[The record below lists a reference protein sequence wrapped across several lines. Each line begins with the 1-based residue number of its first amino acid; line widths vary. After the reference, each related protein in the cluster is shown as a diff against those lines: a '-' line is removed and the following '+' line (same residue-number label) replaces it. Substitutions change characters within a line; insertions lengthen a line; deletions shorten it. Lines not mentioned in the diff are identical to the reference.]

1 MSLGRFSS
9 WTAGR
14 PLSDNAVEVVVI
26 PGACSTGL
34 TWKPVADL
42 VGLRILPV
50 PGADSVPE
58 MAEALLPDL
67 RLEHGPRVLVGASL
81 GAVVALDL
89 MDRVRVDVA
98 VLVAAGLGIT
108 VDERVLERVRTSE
121 EDVLLRIA
129 RSSLAVPENENLLA
143 LAVADLR
150 SRGRGVLVQHLSAL
164 ASHHATVPARTP
176 ETFVVW
182 GEHDR
187 SVLLQDHLELTQVLE
202 GVLFPVRGAGHL
214 PFLENPRRVAD
225 IIKLAARHARA
236 LGDPIEQEVGSN
248 GSGTLRGASR

>member
-1 MSLGRFSS
+1 MSDK
-9 WTAGR
+9 TV
-14 PLSDNAVEVVVI
+14 NVVVI

-34 TWKPVADL
+34 TWKPVANL
-42 VGLRILPV
+42 VGLRMLPV
-50 PGADSVPE
+50 PDADSVPE

-67 RLEHGPRVLVGASL
+67 RQDRGPRVLVGASL
-81 GAVVALDL
+81 GAVVALGL

-98 VLVAAGLGIT
+98 ILVATGLGIT

-129 RSSLAVPENENLLA
+129 RSSLAAPENENLLA

-164 ASHHATVPARTP
+164 ASHRATVPAKTP
-176 ETFVVW
+176 EAFVVW
-182 GEHDR
+182 GERDR
-187 SVLLQDHLELTQVLE
+187 SVLLRDHLELTRVLE
-202 GVLFPVRGAGHL
+202 GVLFPVEGTGHL

-225 IIKLAARHARA
+225 IIKLATRRAWA
-236 LGDPIEQEVGSN
+236 LGDPMEQGEAGSN
-248 GSGTLRGASR
+248 TSGTVRGASR